1 MNETPDVVSREYDIL
16 LVGVGGQGVL
26 TIADLMATA
35 ALRSGIPVNF
45 YPSKGMAQRGGFV
58 KAQVRL
64 GRETAGPNIPEHG
77 ADLVIALELSESLR
91 AVRYVRPGG
100 DFVLYADVWQPT
112 AVMLG
117 RAAYPT
123 VEQVR
128 EQVAAAGARLIY
140 SDPTQLPTYEG
151 APAPDNVYVLA
162 LALGQTR
169 LHEILSPD
177 CVQDVIANRWR
188 RGAAR
193 NLFSFQAGLSASQP
207 RDTYRKGSEV

>member
-1 MNETPDVVSREYDIL
+1 MNGQPDERHTYDIL
-16 LVGVGGQGVL
+16 LTGVGGQGVL
-26 TIADLMATA
+26 TIADLLATA
-35 ALRSGIPVNF
+35 AMRSGIPVNF

-64 GRETAGPNIPEHG
+64 GREDAGPNIPERG

-91 AVRYVRPGG
+91 AVRYVQPGG
-100 DFVLYADVWQPT
+100 DFVLYADVWAPT

-117 RAAYPT
+117 RAVYPT
-123 VEQVR
+123 VEQVQA
-128 EQVAAAGARLIY
+128 QVAAAGARLIF
-140 SDPTQLPTYEG
+140 SEPAQLPQYEG

-169 LHEILSPD
+169 LQEVLSPD
-177 CVQDVIANRWR
+177 CVLDVIRHRWK

-193 NLFSFQAGLSASQP
+193 NLFAFQAGLSQAQP
-207 RDTYRKGSEV
+207 PA

>member
-1 MNETPDVVSREYDIL
+1 MNEQHDDKRHEYDVL
-16 LVGVGGQGVL
+16 LTGVGGQGVL
-26 TIADLMATA
+26 TIADLLATA
-35 ALRSGIPVNF
+35 AMRMGIPVNF

-64 GRETAGPNIPEHG
+64 GREDAGPNIPERG

-100 DFVLYADVWQPT
+100 DFVLYADVWAPT

-117 RAAYPT
+117 RAVYPT

-128 EQVAAAGARLIY
+128 AQVGAAGARLIY
-140 SDPTQLPTYEG
+140 SDPSQLPKYEG

-169 LHEILSPD
+169 LREVLSPD
-177 CVQDVIANRWR
+177 CVLEVIRNRWK
-188 RGAAR
+188 RGATR
-193 NLFSFQAGLSASQP
+193 NMFAFQAGLSVGSAGNQP
-207 RDTYRKGSEV
+207 AGTSI